1 MIKREDAIS
10 VLQGLLTPSNEKKI
24 RIYIEKITR
33 MTDKQWQQ
41 FLNEKSINSIEDI
54 EKIVNELLARRNDDE
69 KIKLNDLISYGI
81 SGNTLH
87 IHVVPSDLHH
97 MLSARGMKEGKQYL
111 IEALEQIKQIMQSE
125 GHTNIEKVFAVS
137 PIMRR
142 PITDIFEE
150 LGFSTRTI
158 NMEKAKDDEELQYF
172 YEMFKGK
179 GKKLG
184 RAILT
189 REQIFS
195 DEWEQLKNS
204 QKKSKGDES
213 QEL

>member
-1 MIKREDAIS
+1 MIKKEDVIS
-10 VLQGLLTPSNEKKI
+10 VLQGLLTPSNENKI
-24 RIYIEKITR
+24 SIYREKIIR
-33 MTDKQWQQ
+33 MTEEQWQR
-41 FLNEKSINSIEDI
+41 FLNEKSINSVEEI

-87 IHVVPSDLHH
+87 IHVVPSDLHY
-97 MLSARGMKEGKQYL
+97 MLSAKGMREGKQYL
-111 IEALEQIKQIMQSE
+111 IDALEQIKQIMQLE
-125 GHTNIEKVFAVS
+125 GYINIDKVFAVS

-179 GKKLG
+179 EKKLG

-189 REQIFS
+189 REQLFS
-195 DEWEQLKNS
+195 NEWDQLKNF